1 MGGWWEGAW
10 RAPSLLAYIGML
22 FILGRAAWHVSREWG
37 GYTAYWHLDTRNQEK
52 NKELARHDLCHQVTD
67 FAHKTGVDIKGARPV
82 SDLNQSLL
90 TTLRCT
96 RPIGQ
101 NQLRGELDKGNAVL
115 LPLPKEAKSNEAWL
129 VVVSSDR
136 VTEAGRGYG
145 LLYRK

>member
-1 MGGWWEGAW
+1 M
-10 RAPSLLAYIGML
+10 
-22 FILGRAAWHVSREWG
+22 
-37 GYTAYWHLDTRNQEK
+37 
-52 NKELARHDLCHQVTD
+52 CHQVTD

-90 TTLRCT
+90 TALRCT

-115 LPLPKEAKSNEAWL
+115 LPLPKEAKSNEVWL